1 MADLHSCACLQTTNT
16 YRQSSRGEYKDKD
29 KAGLY
34 SVCACLKKT
43 KGETKVK
50 LKGKYKDK
58 DKILHIYTLVLV
70 LKKAKKNIN
79 WQMYTFFLLA
89 LEKTKAK
96 T

>member
-1 MADLHSCACLQTTNT
+1 MKMAIYTVVLVSKRQTT
-16 YRQSSRGEYKDKD
+16 YRQSSRGKYKDKD

-70 LKKAKKNIN
+70 LQKG
-79 WQMYTFFLLA
+79 
-89 LEKTKAK
+89 
-96 T
+96 